1 MEIRERDKQM
11 SFEKTTA
18 AEEIPEQRNSAE
30 RSGMLQGWYGSHCS
44 CSRVREANIKTD
56 REKKR
61 PRKRWGVSGMFQ

>member
-11 SFEKTTA
+11 SFEKTAA

-44 CSRVREANIKTD
+44 CSRVREANMKTD
-56 REKKR
+56 REKR